1 LYQLDAEYSR
11 MPTNAGKTIAQR
23 RRKVEVEG
31 RLEAIA
37 KEISSCRLGLKKL
50 GA

>member
-1 LYQLDAEYSR
+1 
-11 MPTNAGKTIAQR
+11 MPANAGKTIAQR
-23 RRKVEVEG
+23 QRKVVVEQ

-37 KEISSCRLGLKKL
+37 REISSCRLGLKKL